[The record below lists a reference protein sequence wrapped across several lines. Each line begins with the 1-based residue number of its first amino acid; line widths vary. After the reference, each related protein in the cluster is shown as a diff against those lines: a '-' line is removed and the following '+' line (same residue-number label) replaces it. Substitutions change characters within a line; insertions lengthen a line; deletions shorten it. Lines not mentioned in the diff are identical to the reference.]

1 MIINLFDCKVQ
12 NCGRKFKT
20 EEEFNTHMEKRH
32 PSTTKATT
40 KELLKPI
47 VMKKNVEVPRT
58 PTTYIETDTNTNNV
72 STSGIDD
79 TFAKTTS
86 SFSSSL
92 SFNREVKEINVI
104 TKELLGIGTK
114 YEFEDEVKEVKINIT
129 L

>member
-32 PSTTKATT
+32 PSTTTKATT

-58 PTTYIETDTNTNNV
+58 PTIYSETDTNNV

-114 YEFEDEVKEVKINIT
+114 YEFEDCVKEVKINIT